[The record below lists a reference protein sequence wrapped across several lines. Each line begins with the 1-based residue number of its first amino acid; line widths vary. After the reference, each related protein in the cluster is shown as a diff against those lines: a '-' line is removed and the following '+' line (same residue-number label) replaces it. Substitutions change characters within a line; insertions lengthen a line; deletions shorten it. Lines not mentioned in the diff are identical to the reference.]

1 MRELKQ
7 RLIKTRSA
15 IQQRV
20 VDQLRDRK
28 QCVCEEQQPPPPYL
42 LATMA
47 VCRKWQCS
55 TMLSTRAVFKGLYG
69 FNPSPKMLEKNSF
82 ALWKICNATYERWP
96 PPSATIL
103 TYFAAVDLVAGA
115 WPDAFEIPSVYKCTK
130 TLGSRGSTLDP
141 TEGAYSAPLYP

>member
-1 MRELKQ
+1 
-7 RLIKTRSA
+7 
-15 IQQRV
+15 
-20 VDQLRDRK
+20 
-28 QCVCEEQQPPPPYL
+28 
-42 LATMA
+42 
-47 VCRKWQCS
+47 
-55 TMLSTRAVFKGLYG
+55 MLSTRAVFKGLYG
-69 FNPSPKMLEKNSF
+69 FNPSPKMLEKIVSH
-82 ALWKICNATYERWP
+82 YEKYAMRHTSGDP